1 MLNFLLKPF
10 FSTVLIGVNLDAKVC
25 SLKIVVMKNKRIKS
39 TISKDYKIVD
49 KELPMEAAK
58 LIKSYKRRYPFTY
71 LSAMSK
77 TYNQGLANCTKK
89 GDLIKFGVN
98 AKTSRIVEM
107 PNQWLFYI
115 QQLAV
120 DENRVKYIRALGL
133 DYLFS
138 PFVLVY
144 EHIKTRLSSKLK
156 LYVLQERAS
165 ITLFVAD
172 KKGVYFGGF
181 FMMGGELEQSED
193 ESLSAVEVHSLQEIS
208 SLDSILGSL
217 DELNEI
223 GELEDLDAE
232 LIRKEFAPQEV
243 DTQEQQEMEI
253 SRLEGLRDLARASNA
268 AEILKNSINEFYSN
282 PIYASTQFIESIVIL
297 DTYGITEQAV
307 DHLRNALMLDIE
319 VRALNI
325 PEALIALAQAE
336 LSGTQG

>member
-1 MLNFLLKPF
+1 
-10 FSTVLIGVNLDAKVC
+10 
-25 SLKIVVMKNKRIKS
+25 
-39 TISKDYKIVD
+39 
-49 KELPMEAAK
+49 
-58 LIKSYKRRYPFTY
+58 
-71 LSAMSK
+71 
-77 TYNQGLANCTKK
+77 
-89 GDLIKFGVN
+89 
-98 AKTSRIVEM
+98 
-107 PNQWLFYI
+107 
-115 QQLAV
+115 
-120 DENRVKYIRALGL
+120 
-133 DYLFS
+133 
-138 PFVLVY
+138 
-144 EHIKTRLSSKLK
+144 
-156 LYVLQERAS
+156 
-165 ITLFVAD
+165 
-172 KKGVYFGGF
+172 
-181 FMMGGELEQSED
+181 MMGGELEQSED

-307 DHLRNALMLDIE
+307 EHLRNALMLDIE

>member
-1 MLNFLLKPF
+1 M
-10 FSTVLIGVNLDAKVC
+10 
-25 SLKIVVMKNKRIKS
+25 
-39 TISKDYKIVD
+39 
-49 KELPMEAAK
+49 
-58 LIKSYKRRYPFTY
+58 
-71 LSAMSK
+71 
-77 TYNQGLANCTKK
+77 
-89 GDLIKFGVN
+89 
-98 AKTSRIVEM
+98 
-107 PNQWLFYI
+107 
-115 QQLAV
+115 
-120 DENRVKYIRALGL
+120 KYIRALGL

-138 PFVLVY
+138 PFVLVH
-144 EHIKTRLSSKLK
+144 EQIKTKLSSKLK

-181 FMMGGELEQSED
+181 FMMGGELEQNED
-193 ESLSAVEVHSLQEIS
+193 ESPSAVEVHSLQEMN

-268 AEILKNSINEFYSN
+268 AEILKNSINEFYGN
-282 PIYASTQFIESIVIL
+282 PVYESTQFIESIVIL

-307 DHLRNALMLDIE
+307 EHLRNMLMLDIE

>member
-25 SLKIVVMKNKRIKS
+25 TLKIVVMKNKRIKS
-39 TISKDYKIVD
+39 TISKEYKIVD
-49 KELPMEAAK
+49 KELPIEAAK
-58 LIKSYKRRYPFTY
+58 LIKNYKRKYPFTY

-77 TYNQGLANCTKK
+77 TYNQGLANCAKK
-89 GDLIKFGVN
+89 SDLIKFGVN
-98 AKTSRIVEM
+98 IKTSRIVEM
-107 PNQWLFYI
+107 PNQWFFYI

-138 PFVLVY
+138 PFMLVY
-144 EHIKTRLSSKLK
+144 EHIKAKPSLKLK
-156 LYVLQERAS
+156 LYVLQEMAS
-165 ITLFVAD
+165 VTLFAAD

-193 ESLSAVEVHSLQEIS
+193 ESISTIEMQSVEEMS

-232 LIRKEFAPQEV
+232 LIRKEFAPQEM
-243 DTQEQQEMEI
+243 DTQEQQAGI
-253 SRLEGLRDLARASNA
+253 SSLEGLRDLARASNA

-282 PIYASTQFIESIVIL
+282 PIYENTQFIESIVIL

-325 PEALIALAQAE
+325 PEVLISLAKAE
-336 LSGTQG
+336 LGMGKV

>member
-1 MLNFLLKPF
+1 M
-10 FSTVLIGVNLDAKVC
+10 LIGVNLDAKVC
-25 SLKIVVMKNKRIKS
+25 TLKIVVMKNKRIKS
-39 TISKDYKIVD
+39 TISKEYKIVD
-49 KELPMEAAK
+49 KELPIEAAK
-58 LIKSYKRRYPFTY
+58 LIKNYKRKYPFTY

-77 TYNQGLANCTKK
+77 TYNQGLANCAKK
-89 GDLIKFGVN
+89 SDLIKFGVN
-98 AKTSRIVEM
+98 IKTSRIVEM
-107 PNQWLFYI
+107 PNQWFFYI

-138 PFVLVY
+138 PFMLVY
-144 EHIKTRLSSKLK
+144 EHIKAKPSLKLK
-156 LYVLQERAS
+156 LYVLQEMAS
-165 ITLFVAD
+165 VTLFAAD

-193 ESLSAVEVHSLQEIS
+193 ESISTIEMQSVEEMS

-232 LIRKEFAPQEV
+232 LIRKEFAPQEM
-243 DTQEQQEMEI
+243 DTQEQQAGI
-253 SRLEGLRDLARASNA
+253 SSLEGLRDLARASNA

-282 PIYASTQFIESIVIL
+282 PIYENTQFIESIVIL

-325 PEALIALAQAE
+325 PEVLISLAKAE
-336 LSGTQG
+336 LGMGKV